1 MELTDGVIVLRAP
14 EDDDAEAVC
23 AACQDPEI
31 LRWLPLLP
39 QPYTIESAR
48 EYIAWARDQNE
59 AGDRQLVIVD
69 ASGGELLGSIGI
81 SINARMKNGL
91 IGYWVAAPARRRG
104 VASRALRILAEWAV
118 GEGGLGRLE
127 LFTDPDNVG
136 SQRVAEKVGFR
147 REGVVRAHLE
157 HRDGRRRDSIMFS
170 LLPGEL
176 V

>member
-14 EDDDAEAVC
+14 QDDDAEAVC

-48 EYIAWARDQNE
+48 EFIDWARDRNE

-81 SINARMKNGL
+81 GINARMKNGL

-104 VASRALRILAEWAV
+104 VASRALRILAEWAL
-118 GEGGLGRLE
+118 GEGG
-127 LFTDPDNVG
+127 
-136 SQRVAEKVGFR
+136 
-147 REGVVRAHLE
+147 
-157 HRDGRRRDSIMFS
+157 
-170 LLPGEL
+170 
-176 V
+176 

>member
-14 EDDDAEAVC
+14 QDDDAEAVC

-48 EYIAWARDQNE
+48 EFIDWARDRNE

-69 ASGGELLGSIGI
+69 ASGGELIGSIGI
-81 SINARMKNGL
+81 GINARMKNGL

-104 VASRALRILAEWAV
+104 VASRALRILAEWAL
-118 GEGGLGRLE
+118 GEGLGRLE
-127 LFTDPDNVG
+127 LYTDPDNVG

-147 REGVVRAHLE
+147 REGVIRAHLE